1 MPPALNIEPA
11 LLERVNAALAD
22 IRTGKMVVLVDD
34 EDRENEGDLCMAAD
48 YVTAE
53 AINFMAMYGRGLI
66 CLTLTEEQVDR
77 LGLPMMQS
85 PGRGGPPLGTA
96 FTVSIEAKH
105 GVTTG
110 ISAADRAH
118 TIRVAANPAA
128 KHEDLVTPGHV
139 FPLRARRGG
148 VLVRTGQTEGSVDLA
163 RLAGLT
169 HAGVICEIMNEDG
182 SMARMPDLEVFSRKH
197 GLRILTVADLIQYR
211 LQTERLVRRTMEHTI
226 RLDATGTE
234 WKAFVY
240 EVLVDGRQFLALVKG
255 ELAGDPP
262 ALCRVHAGSTI
273 ADVFASTRI
282 DGGRHLRE
290 ALLRIEEE
298 GRGALVYLPSRG
310 NTLGEL
316 ESYATLA
323 ASANT
328 GPSKT
333 KDGAP
338 STDGGQDQPLREFGL
353 GAQVLADLGLHKI
366 RLLTN
371 NPRKIAGIHG
381 FGLDVVERVP
391 LHSMRDGSSTPSLPA
406 TAQTPLPPVPASPE
420 ESS

>member
-22 IRTGKMVVLVDD
+22 VRTGKMVVLVDD

-53 AINFMAMYGRGLI
+53 AINFMAMHGRGLI

-118 TIRVAANPAA
+118 TIRVAANSGA

-139 FPLRARRGG
+139 FPLRSRRGG

-182 SMARMPDLEVFSRKH
+182 SMARMPDLEVFSKKH
-197 GLRILTVADLIQYR
+197 GLRIVTVADLIQYR

-234 WKAFVY
+234 WRAFVY

-255 ELAGDPP
+255 ELLGDSP

-310 NTLGEL
+310 NTLREL
-316 ESYATLA
+316 ESYAALA
-323 ASANT
+323 ASGT
-328 GPSKT
+328 TSKT

-338 STDGGQDQPLREFGL
+338 SSLEGGHDQPLREFGL

-391 LHSMRDGSSTPSLPA
+391 LHSMRDGSSTPNLPA
-406 TAQTPLPPVPASPE
+406 SAQTPLPPLPAAPE